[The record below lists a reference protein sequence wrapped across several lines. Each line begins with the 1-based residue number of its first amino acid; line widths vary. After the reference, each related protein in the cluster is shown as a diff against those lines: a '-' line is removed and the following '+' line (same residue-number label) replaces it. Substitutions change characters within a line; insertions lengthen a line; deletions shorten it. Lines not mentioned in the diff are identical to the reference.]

1 MEIYSTEEQQE
12 EAIKKAIQENWKVVV
27 FGTIIGLGSVFGWR
41 QYSAHQLEVRGEQSD
56 AYDEIVQKIGQDGT
70 DIAALANEYV
80 NSHDN
85 KSYSVLLALHAAKDA
100 VGKSNFDEAAKQLQF
115 AADNAEDASVK
126 AVSRVRLARVQIEQQ
141 KYDDALKSLGNQF
154 PESFTAQ
161 VEELKGD
168 VYVAQNNIDKART
181 AYQAA
186 ADNDGLTNNNGLQ
199 YKLDNLAIAT
209 P

>member
-80 NSHDN
+80 STHDN

-100 VGKSNFDEAAKQLQF
+100 VGNSNFDEAAKQLQF
-115 AADNAEDASVK
+115 AADNAEDASIK